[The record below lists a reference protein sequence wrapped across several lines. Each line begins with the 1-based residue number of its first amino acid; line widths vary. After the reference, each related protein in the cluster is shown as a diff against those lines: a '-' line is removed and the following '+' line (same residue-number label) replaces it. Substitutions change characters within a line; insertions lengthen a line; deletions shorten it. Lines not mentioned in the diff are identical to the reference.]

1 MGQTF
6 QTLDFSIRDRVAAVR
21 FTTPQQLNSIDEPRL
36 ADLRAVVEAVKADEE
51 IRALTLTGEGKA
63 FCVGLNYDLLQKAF
77 DDITYFESVVRR
89 FNDILLDLESLP
101 VPVIAAVNGYAR
113 AGGIELALAC
123 DFILIADEAKIGD
136 VHAQYGVMP
145 GGGATQR
152 LPRRVGEQQAKALI
166 FMAHWLTGSEA
177 AACGLALRS
186 VPLAVLPGAVE
197 TMLETLRHRPR
208 ALSAVLKRTIHAARH
223 LEGRAGIEFETREFV
238 RYMGQEPYGRE
249 GYRASL
255 ERRDPSWY

>member
-1 MGQTF
+1 MSSSF
-6 QTLDFSIRDRVAAVR
+6 DTLAFEVRERVAYVR
-21 FTTPQQLNSIDEPRL
+21 FTTPRQLNSIDEPRL
-36 ADLRAVVEAVKADEE
+36 AELRRVVDAVQGDAG
-51 IRALTLTGEGKA
+51 IRALAFTGEGKA

-77 DDITYFESVVRR
+77 HDIGYFESVVRR
-89 FNDILLDLESLP
+89 FNAILLDLESLP

-152 LPRRVGEQQAKALI
+152 LPRRVGEQKAKEIIYLAN
-166 FMAHWLTGSEA
+166 WLSGPEA

-186 VPLAVLPGAVE
+186 VPLAELPAAVE
-197 TMLETLRHRPR
+197 SMLATLRHRPR
-208 ALSAVLKRTIHAARH
+208 ALSAALKRCLHAARH
-223 LEGRAGIEFETREFV
+223 LEGREGIEFETREFV

-255 ERRDPSWY
+255 EGREPSWY

>member
-1 MGQTF
+1 MGTTF
-6 QTLDFSIRDRVAAVR
+6 ETLDYSIRERIAYVR
-21 FTTPQQLNSIDEPRL
+21 FTTPQQLNSIDEARL
-36 ADLRAVVEAVKADEE
+36 SDLRAVVEAVQADAE
-51 IRALTLTGEGKA
+51 IRALTITGEGKA
-63 FCVGLNYDLLQKAF
+63 FCVGLNYDLLQRAF
-77 DDITYFESVVRR
+77 DDIDYFESVVRR

-123 DFILIADEAKIGD
+123 DFILMADEAKIGD
-136 VHAQYGVMP
+136 VHTQYGVMP

-152 LPRRVGEQQAKALI
+152 LPRRIGEQQAKALI
-166 FMAHWLTGSEA
+166 YMANWLTGPEA
-177 AACGLALRS
+177 VACGLALRS
-186 VPLAVLPGAVE
+186 VPLAELPAAVE

-208 ALSAVLKRTIHAARH
+208 ALSAALKRSIHAARH
-223 LEGRAGIEFETREFV
+223 LDGRAGIEFENREFV
-238 RYMGQEPYGRE
+238 RYMGQEPYARE